1 MYVVVLDGKVI
12 ARNLHTYAN
21 AQDWIDENLT
31 GTDWTD
37 ARIDI
42 DSIPIVAST

>member
-1 MYVVVLDGKVI
+1 MYVVILYEKVI
-12 ARNLHTYAN
+12 ARNLHTYAH
-21 AQDWIDENLT
+21 AQDWIDDNLT

-42 DSIPIVAST
+42 ASTPIVTSV